1 MRATVGENVE
11 VICSDNVNLAQLF
24 LNEGIIETAD
34 AKKKKELW
42 TVFSNG
48 WAGGIS
54 MLFWGCCVRIVEE
67 SKWIT
72 VVYPN
77 SIIFCVLENEDF

>member
-34 AKKKKELW
+34 AKKKKNCEL
-42 TVFSNG
+42 FSVMVG
-48 WAGGIS
+48 QVVLVCYSEA
-54 MLFWGCCVRIVEE
+54 
-67 SKWIT
+67 
-72 VVYPN
+72 VVY
-77 SIIFCVLENEDF
+77 VLWKKANESL